1 MPNFHGNL
9 VSQVCFRIALKGQSP
24 YERPSALTPKAP
36 SFTPS
41 PPLLRTEYARFGV
54 PTEAAE
60 MAEYYVLNAENP
72 ALVRAKRLLNNRLG
86 FAIQLCSIRHSGRPI
101 EPSGVPP
108 TAMLSFV
115 AMMLGDRRVSL
126 PRRGRCPSTEGT
138 IVASQLPG
146 IRGMLDEGA
155 TRVFAD
161 GYENIRLRSYTKC
174 SIKRA
179 RNAARPGC
187 KVVR

>member
-1 MPNFHGNL
+1 
-9 VSQVCFRIALKGQSP
+9 
-24 YERPSALTPKAP
+24 
-36 SFTPS
+36 
-41 PPLLRTEYARFGV
+41 
-54 PTEAAE
+54 

-115 AMMLGDRRVSL
+115 AMMLGDQRVSL

-161 GYENIRLRSYTKC
+161 GYENIRFRSYTKC